1 MVCRRQRQSK
11 SAQERLF
18 LSFAH
23 YLSPTAYPN
32 NPIATVSES
41 RNQECNLDHD
51 ERSNPT
57 PYEHHKTCENRLSHH
72 RLTNYPDWLYIT
84 LSIPM
89 LNIGQRKKRTLV
101 AFTSQRVSKEI
112 IRVDDRDEDIPRR
125 ANSWFGRVECRKSHT
140 SSFLARMDNV
150 IETSPSIL
158 MCALVLCLAG

>member
-125 ANSWFGRVECRKSHT
+125 ANSWFGRVESNVENPTRHH
-140 SSFLARMDNV
+140 FLHEWTM
-150 IETSPSIL
+150 S
-158 MCALVLCLAG
+158 